1 MAEAEAK
8 WLADST
14 NPMIQK
20 KEAGGVLKV
29 AVQGHETIVAEQG
42 VSKQQT
48 MSKRTAMET
57 PEDKQRCS
65 QRARMFHD
73 VASDS
78 HLMQGGG
85 DAFVV
90 GASAVAPPPRPPQ
103 ARRVRQKSSPATWE
117 DAFAESASESLDPLD
132 SVSNVS
138 SRRCHGLPHGANGAS
153 SRRGR
158 DMFDFVP
165 VMDEDK
171 QGRCES
177 RSRTPPRSRRLE
189 TTPKS
194 AVVAG
199 IFGSLVGHL
208 RRGVDS
214 TALAGGMRRWLVEM

>member
-8 WLADST
+8 WLSDST

-117 DAFAESASESLDPLD
+117 DAFAESAPESLDPWTQLATLALVVVMGFLMAPMAPAPGAAATC
-132 SVSNVS
+132 STLCRSWTRT
-138 SRRCHGLPHGANGAS
+138 SRGGAS
-153 SRRGR
+153 LDRAPRHVRG
-158 DMFDFVP
+158 
-165 VMDEDK
+165 
-171 QGRCES
+171 G
-177 RSRTPPRSRRLE
+177 
-189 TTPKS
+189 
-194 AVVAG
+194 
-199 IFGSLVGHL
+199 L
-208 RRGVDS
+208 RRRRRALWSQASLALWWAISEGGS
-214 TALAGGMRRWLVEM
+214 TRPH